1 MAMDLQ
7 RDPIVAGRQLV
18 TREWWKAGT
27 DRLRLFVSDLVIEEC
42 EAGDSVAAAERL
54 ELIQGIEILRGGQH
68 KAKGTQLN

>member
-1 MAMDLQ
+1 MGQFLLDGKTGQDLPVQ
-7 RDPIVAGRQLV
+7 ERFQDCL
-18 TREWWKAGT
+18 T